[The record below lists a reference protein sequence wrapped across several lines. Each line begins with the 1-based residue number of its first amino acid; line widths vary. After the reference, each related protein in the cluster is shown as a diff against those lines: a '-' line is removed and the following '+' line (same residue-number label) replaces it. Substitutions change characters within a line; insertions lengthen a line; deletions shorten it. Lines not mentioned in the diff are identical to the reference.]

1 MRPSSSPAM
10 THVTGGS
17 PINRTSRPRQSVSP
31 ARQTQTQLSSS
42 QSQDHDLIVGGVTLI
57 RPREEMKKKYYQRAL
72 DKAQII
78 GAIGTLKLC
87 KDLIHTL
94 IPHTQRFSKKS
105 ASTSST
111 DPCCAYYKLIQ
122 GVSDLYELSVQEN
135 NSTLPPVS
143 AKWSRD
149 LIIGFVKLEAAIRP
163 SKDKR
168 VSYLG
173 SALDIGAVNT
183 LKVCKNFIL
192 AALPKLQKGFESF
205 RYQRVATAKTGEKYG

>member
-1 MRPSSSPAM
+1 MQSKNQILCTEMRPSSSPGNYHPLFLPRRHLWHRSLPLPFYIIIIFYHYLSKNSIIAM

-87 KDLIHTL
+87 K
-94 IPHTQRFSKKS
+94 
-105 ASTSST
+105 
-111 DPCCAYYKLIQ
+111 
-122 GVSDLYELSVQEN
+122 
-135 NSTLPPVS
+135 
-143 AKWSRD
+143 
-149 LIIGFVKLEAAIRP
+149 VK
-163 SKDKR
+163 
-168 VSYLG
+168 
-173 SALDIGAVNT
+173 
-183 LKVCKNFIL
+183 
-192 AALPKLQKGFESF
+192 
-205 RYQRVATAKTGEKYG
+205 

>member
-1 MRPSSSPAM
+1 
-10 THVTGGS
+10 
-17 PINRTSRPRQSVSP
+17 
-31 ARQTQTQLSSS
+31 
-42 QSQDHDLIVGGVTLI
+42 
-57 RPREEMKKKYYQRAL
+57 
-72 DKAQII
+72 
-78 GAIGTLKLC
+78 
-87 KDLIHTL
+87 LIHTL

-183 LKVCKNFIL
+183 LKVCKVSFVSVKKIEFYL
-192 AALPKLQKGFESF
+192 SCTAEAAEGV
-205 RYQRVATAKTGEKYG
+205 RVV